1 MNMQQ
6 ETRSRATTIKPP
18 QEAIVDTTIR
28 QVPPMVCP
36 KCGRGMTP
44 RVERWR
50 KPNGDK
56 VEVADCKCTLNG
68 CGFVYTPASV
78 RVKE

>member
-1 MNMQQ
+1 MQQ
-6 ETRSRATTIKPP
+6 ETRNRAIVPKPQ

-44 RVERWR
+44 KVLRWR
-50 KPNGDK
+50 KPNADK
-56 VEVADCKCTLNG
+56 VESADCACTLSG
-68 CGFVYTPASV
+68 CEFLYTPASV
-78 RVKE
+78 RIK